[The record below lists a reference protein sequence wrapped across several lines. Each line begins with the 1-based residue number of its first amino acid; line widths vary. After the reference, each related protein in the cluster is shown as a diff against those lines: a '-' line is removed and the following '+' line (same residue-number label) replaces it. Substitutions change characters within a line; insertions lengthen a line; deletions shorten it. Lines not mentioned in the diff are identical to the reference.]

1 MSRISRLLVVRLSA
15 LGDVAMTLPA
25 IYSLARQ
32 NPDVQIDVL
41 TRPFFARM
49 FVNAP
54 KNVHML
60 KADFKNKYTGFFG
73 LLNLALWLRRRGYDA
88 VADLHNVSRSWIIDA
103 VMRLSGVRVAM
114 VPKQRGKRKALLR
127 DKVQQEPFVNRYVG
141 VFRRLGFNVRLDF
154 HSIFDGMENVAT
166 PIEIEE
172 PAIGIAPFARFRS
185 KTLPEEIMY
194 GVVQRLASWGWNVY
208 LFGSKDDDGILS
220 KWASETDNCTSLAGK
235 YPLEDELAIMSR
247 LDVMLS
253 MDSANQHLASLVGT
267 RVVSV
272 WGSTTPL
279 CGFLGYGQ
287 KAADAV
293 CRNLPCQPCSIGG
306 IPGDCRYHYAC
317 LNQIDINDILK
328 KI

>member
-1 MSRISRLLVVRLSA
+1 MSKPSRILVIRLSA
-15 LGDVAMTLPA
+15 LGDVAMTLPV
-25 IYSLARQ
+25 IYSMARQ
-32 NPDVQIDVL
+32 NPDVQVDVL

-49 FVNAP
+49 FVGAP
-54 KNVHML
+54 ENVHLL

-88 VADLHNVSRSWIIDA
+88 VADLHNVSRSWIIDS
-103 VMRLSGVRVAM
+103 VMRLTGVRVAM
-114 VPKQRGKRKALLR
+114 VAKLRSQRKKLLN
-127 DKVQQEPFVNRYVG
+127 DKVQQQPFVDRYAD
-141 VFRRLGFNVRLDF
+141 VFRQLGLDVTLDF
-154 HSIFDGMENVAT
+154 KSIYADNAVVAT
-166 PIEIEE
+166 PIEVQQ
-172 PAIGIAPFARFRS
+172 PAIGIAPFARFKS
-185 KTLPEEIMY
+185 KTLPADTMF

-208 LFGSKDDDGILS
+208 LFGAKTDDKILS
-220 KWASETDNCTSLAGK
+220 EWAEQTENCVSLAGR
-235 YPLEDELAIMSR
+235 YSLEEELAIMSR

-267 RVVSV
+267 RVVSI

-287 KAADAV
+287 KADDVV
-293 CRNLPCQPCSIGG
+293 CRNLQCQPCSIGG
-306 IPGDCRYHYAC
+306 IAGDCRQHYAC